1 MNSISVFLTTIGR
14 PTLINM
20 LKSLINELEEN
31 DFLYIAIDGNEY
43 YDQANEQIIQ
53 CINSFKCSI
62 VIFYVNKSLG
72 YWGHGCRN
80 YYQKYLK
87 GDFILHGDD
96 DDAYIKGSFK
106 KIRETI
112 DKSDKQSIIFFKVIG
127 DHKHNDS
134 WWRYPSIEP
143 GNIGTPS
150 GLIPN
155 IPDKMGNWECKYG
168 GDLNFYLSC
177 KFNHIFCEEK
187 IYVVKPLEANY
198 SLN

>member
-20 LKSLINELEEN
+20 LKSLVNELKEN

-43 YDQANEQIIQ
+43 YDQANKQIIQ
-53 CINSFKCSI
+53 CISSFKCNV

-80 YYQKYLK
+80 YYQKHLK

-96 DDAYIKGSFK
+96 DDVYIKGSFK
-106 KIRETI
+106 KIREAIST
-112 DKSDKQSIIFFKVIG
+112 SDKQSIIFFKIIRDYRHDDFVWKDPFLG
-127 DHKHNDS
+127 
-134 WWRYPSIEP
+134 PS
-143 GNIGTPS
+143 NIGTPS

-155 IPDKMGNWECKYG
+155 IPDKMGNWEYIYG
-168 GDLNFYLSC
+168 GDFSFYSSC
-177 KFNHIFCEEK
+177 KFNHIFSEEK
-187 IYVVKPLEANY
+187 IYVVSPLKTGY
-198 SLN
+198 PL